1 VSAGSDRCVWRT
13 LTTFRTT
20 HVACTCAPSCECSVA
35 ANYGVTVADL
45 MAWNGVLDKLAF
57 YPGQVLRLTPPQA
70 ALDIANKRR

>member
-1 VSAGSDRCVWRT
+1 M
-13 LTTFRTT
+13 
-20 HVACTCAPSCECSVA
+20 A